1 MPNALTLADMSP
13 GLLEVV
19 EKHESHQRKSRMVE
33 ISLSG
38 SGEGLGWATAQPT
51 LQAPFHALTP
61 ADTSPRQRRAS
72 PAGLTDGRAPQGC
85 APVAIGLGLTLMRLV
100 RIPVTNPAVNPARR
114 TGPALRV
121 GG

>member
-51 LQAPFHALTP
+51 LQGTFQPEKGHPRHAAT
-61 ADTSPRQRRAS
+61 RA
-72 PAGLTDGRAPQGC
+72 
-85 APVAIGLGLTLMRLV
+85 
-100 RIPVTNPAVNPARR
+100 ARR
-114 TGPALRV
+114 PYLP
-121 GG
+121 

>member
-1 MPNALTLADMSP
+1 MSNALTLADMSP

-51 LQAPFHALTP
+51 LHSMLQ
-61 ADTSPRQRRAS
+61 
-72 PAGLTDGRAPQGC
+72 
-85 APVAIGLGLTLMRLV
+85 
-100 RIPVTNPAVNPARR
+100 TNLFCEINERK
-114 TGPALRV
+114 
-121 GG
+121 